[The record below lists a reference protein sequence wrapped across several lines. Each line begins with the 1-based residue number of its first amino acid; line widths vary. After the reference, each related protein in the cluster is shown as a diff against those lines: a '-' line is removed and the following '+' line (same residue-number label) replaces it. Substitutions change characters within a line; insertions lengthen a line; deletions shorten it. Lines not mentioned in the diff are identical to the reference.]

1 MGLVLEYG
9 QCKLSLLSIFPCRF
23 INRTGRDFADEY
35 PSAEVIGT
43 DVSPIQPT
51 WVPPN
56 VKFELDDA
64 KAIPWPYP
72 DNHFDL
78 VHMRLLVGS
87 ISDWV
92 AVYKEILRV
101 LKPGG
106 WFEHTEYGCDFV
118 SDDESQ
124 SAGAALSRC
133 TWI

>member
-1 MGLVLEYG
+1 M
-9 QCKLSLLSIFPCRF
+9 
-23 INRTGRDFADEY
+23 
-35 PSAEVIGT
+35 
-43 DVSPIQPT
+43 
-51 WVPPN
+51 PPN